1 MNLIQVFLNVVFPVF
16 ILMGFGVLLDRKL
29 AIDVKSVSRVTFYV
43 LSPCLIFSSLAN
55 STLGG
60 ADSSRIFAFVIIS
73 TALVGVIGWAMAR
86 LLRLDRVTQSA
97 FFLGTLLVNS
107 GNYGMS
113 LNLFAFGKP
122 GLERAALFFV
132 VSALLSNTVGIFLAA
147 RGRAGSRGALLGVL
161 KAPLVYAALAAF
173 LVNITGIRVP
183 EPLQKALTT
192 AGNGAVPIMLLILG
206 MQLSRTSLNQDIP
219 LIGLATVLRLVVAA
233 AVAWGLAAAMRLQ
246 GVTRQVCIVEAS
258 TPTAVTSLILAVEYD
273 ARPKLITGVIFLST
287 LASMVTLT
295 VLLSILM

>member
-55 STLGG
+55 STLDG